1 LYVGNVPTPTSAARA
16 WMWVWVGPV
25 NIPPSSAYAPLASV
39 WLSVRPDRV
48 ADALAFAVPTAEE
61 FARAARVLLV
71 VGYRGVRTDAPHAA
85 DIAASS
91 AGGWVPSG

>member
-1 LYVGNVPTPTSAARA
+1 
-16 WMWVWVGPV
+16 
-25 NIPPSSAYAPLASV
+25 
-39 WLSVRPDRV
+39 V